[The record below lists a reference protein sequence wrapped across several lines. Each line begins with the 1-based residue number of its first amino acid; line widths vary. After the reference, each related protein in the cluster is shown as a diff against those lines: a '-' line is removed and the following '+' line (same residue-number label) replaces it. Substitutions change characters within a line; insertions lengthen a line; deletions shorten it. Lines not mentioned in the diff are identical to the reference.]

1 MWRWE
6 VETNKS
12 IEPYTGTEINVGLET
27 LSTNLVSY
35 LSQMRLPHDN
45 VLIPVDGRRPV
56 FQNMSTVLD
65 SLTDEQKAAAVYIS
79 KFTAAC
85 AVGLFDAALNYLW
98 NETVKNLREKVAQ
111 FDIRYFF
118 DSVINDPVRRS
129 KLRDEFDLEKLSDWE
144 LIRGCHTTGIITK
157 NGFRHLDYVRDMRNH
172 ASAAHPNQNEIT
184 GLQIVSWL
192 ETCIREVL
200 AREPAGA
207 VVDVRKLLKSLREEQ
222 LSVDDAVPV
231 QRGLS
236 SLPDDLSRS
245 LLHAVLGMYTDT
257 DIDTQT
263 KDNIK
268 LVARSIWDNSSDE
281 ARREA
286 GLKQATLSANG
297 EVTRANLTREFIEI
311 VDGTEFLTDEILAT
325 EMSTTLDNLMTAH
338 SGWDNFFTEAA
349 PARLL
354 HRLVPENGNIPR
366 PVLAK
371 YVKTVVMCRIGNG
384 HGVSWAAQG
393 YYDDLLKRFSDDHI
407 LQFIKLV
414 HESEVSSRLRFSK
427 CAAQYQK
434 LAATMKTQVVRPR
447 LKEMLIIMEKYPRD
461 HISKIISDARY
472 IQIRKALQL

>member
-1 MWRWE
+1 MD
-6 VETNKS
+6 TNRS
-12 IEPYTGTEINVGLET
+12 IEPYSGTEIAVALET

-35 LSQMRLPHDN
+35 LSQMGLPNDN
-45 VLIPVDGRRPV
+45 VLIPVDDRRPV
-56 FQNMSTVLD
+56 FLNMPAVLD

-98 NETVKNLREKVAQ
+98 NETVRNLRDKVAQ

-129 KLRDEFDLEKLSDWE
+129 KLKDELDLEKLSDWE

-184 GLQIVSWL
+184 GLQIVGWL
-192 ETCIREVL
+192 QTCIREVL
-200 AREPAGA
+200 AEPVGA
-207 VVDVRKLLKSLREEQ
+207 VVEVRKLLKSLREEQ
-222 LSVDDAVPV
+222 LSEDDAVPV
-231 QRGLS
+231 QNGLS

-245 LLHAVLGMYTDT
+245 LLHAVLGMYTDP

-268 LVARSIWDNSSDE
+268 LLARSIWDNSSDE

-286 GLKQATLSANG
+286 GLKQATLAANG

-311 VDGTEFLTDEILAT
+311 VDGTEFLTDETLAT
-325 EMSTTLDNLMTAH
+325 EMSTALDNLMTAH
-338 SGWDNFFTEAA
+338 CGWDNFFTEAV

-354 HRLVPENGNIPR
+354 HRLVPKNGAIPR

-384 HGVSWAAQG
+384 YGVSWAAQG

-407 LQFIKLV
+407 LQFVKLV
-414 HESEVSSRLRFSK
+414 HESEFSSRLQFSQS
-427 CAAQYQK
+427 AAQYQK
-434 LAATMKTQVVRPR
+434 LAATMKTQVVRHR
-447 LKEMLIIMEKYPRD
+447 LKEMLIVMEEYPRD
-461 HISKIISDARY
+461 QISEIISDAQY
-472 IQIRKALQL
+472 MQIRKVLQI